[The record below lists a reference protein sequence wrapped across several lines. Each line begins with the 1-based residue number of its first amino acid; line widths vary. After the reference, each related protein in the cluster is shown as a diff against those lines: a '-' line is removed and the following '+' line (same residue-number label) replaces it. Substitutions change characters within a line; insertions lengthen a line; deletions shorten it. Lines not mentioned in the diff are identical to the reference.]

1 MDDNRSAIMPALLVL
16 FSLWLLIAVVAWQ
29 ACENAELRRAV
40 REQAAQTIGET
51 DRGTR

>member
-1 MDDNRSAIMPALLVL
+1 MDNKRDAIASFLLIA
-16 FSLWLLIAVVAWQ
+16 FSLWLLTAIVAWQ

-51 DRGTR
+51 DRGTK